1 MKPLIVFATPAEAAA
16 TLHRFHAERDAK
28 DCHLYQSTIGP
39 ILVPGMGVLAVAQ
52 AICRY
57 GHLANEIWNFGAAGA
72 LRDGFQLEQ
81 LLSIATVARNP
92 LVPDYVCE
100 RSQLF
105 QKHIYPDLTI
115 DSDGYHLVS
124 GDYPIQDPMAKQNL
138 GRFSDL
144 IDMEGY
150 GVAYAARYC
159 NLPCRIW
166 KVVTDWAQPGSKE
179 LIQENLPS
187 LPRSLLRRYFCSPA
201 ADWNH

>member
-81 LLSIATVARNP
+81 LFIHRDRSTQSPSSRLCLRTFSI
-92 LVPDYVCE
+92 VPETY
-100 RSQLF
+100 
-105 QKHIYPDLTI
+105 
-115 DSDGYHLVS
+115 
-124 GDYPIQDPMAKQNL
+124 
-138 GRFSDL
+138 
-144 IDMEGY
+144 
-150 GVAYAARYC
+150 
-159 NLPCRIW
+159 
-166 KVVTDWAQPGSKE
+166 
-179 LIQENLPS
+179 
-187 LPRSLLRRYFCSPA
+187 LPRPDDRF
-201 ADWNH
+201 